1 MNRLRSL
8 LSLRGMLLR
17 YSVGSR
23 AKNLQRARLW
33 SSVYNKLMFALDK
46 NSLKRKNKIDLS
58 KSLICGDFKDLTW
71 FRQNLPFSSSL
82 KKTKEH
88 CLQAGSGWHFPN
100 VHWDFRYRM
109 SLYPVKRIQNHVDQS
124 IKFTAVVLVFN
135 KVEKVVHTISTFQEQ
150 KKCREDIIHLM
161 SDPEGNS

>member
-58 KSLICGDFKDLTW
+58 KNLICGDFKDLTW

-82 KKTKEH
+82 KKTKED
-88 CLQAGSGWHFPN
+88 CLQAGSGWHFLN
-100 VHWDFRYRM
+100 VHWDFRYQMRWVYTQWNQYRTTWISQLN
-109 SLYPVKRIQNHVDQS
+109 SLRLCSCSTKLRKWFTQFQHVENKRN
-124 IKFTAVVLVFN
+124 
-135 KVEKVVHTISTFQEQ
+135 VEKILYT
-150 KKCREDIIHLM
+150 
-161 SDPEGNS
+161 